1 MFPEREKITVSVRD
15 CEHRLKTVSNLDE
28 DKMISLLN
36 FSRYYDKLELPIPR
50 NRDKVLEDFS
60 NAGAPLVAILR
71 KCSGKSE
78 KMVIFISKLPVAI

>member
-1 MFPEREKITVSVRD
+1 MFPEKEKITVSVRD

-50 NRDKVLEDFS
+50 NRDKY
-60 NAGAPLVAILR
+60 
-71 KCSGKSE
+71 
-78 KMVIFISKLPVAI
+78 